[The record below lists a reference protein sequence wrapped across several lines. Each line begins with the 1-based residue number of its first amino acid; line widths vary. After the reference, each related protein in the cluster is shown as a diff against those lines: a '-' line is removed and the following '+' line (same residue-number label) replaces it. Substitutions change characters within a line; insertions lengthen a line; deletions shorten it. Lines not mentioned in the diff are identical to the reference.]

1 MIGRRAVRT
10 SVPVPIN
17 IYRSFMN
24 NLAFIPFLAWIAAL
38 RRRRAG
44 RYLLFAS
51 LLAAVITWA
60 AGRLGLEISSAC
72 AALAD

>member
-1 MIGRRAVRT
+1 
-10 SVPVPIN
+10 
-17 IYRSFMN
+17 MN